1 MHRAQILLDPQQH
14 RALREIAKRQGRSIS
29 SLVRDMINEQLIRLK
44 EEQDSRIRHYMA
56 VIDTVRDHRQA
67 VLDKR
72 GSRALAVDIANII
85 QENRTEQ
92 NGRIVEAVRP
102 SGD

>member
-14 RALREIAKRQGRSIS
+14 RALREIARRQGRSIS

-44 EEQDSRIRHYMA
+44 KEEESQMRHHLA
-56 VIDTVRDHRQA
+56 VLDTIRDHRKA

-72 GSRALAVDIANII
+72 GSRALAVDIRKII
-85 QENRTEQ
+85 QENRNER
-92 NGRIVEAVRP
+92 NGRIVEAGRP
-102 SGD
+102 TGD

>member
-14 RALREIAKRQGRSIS
+14 RALREIAKHQGCSIS
-29 SLVRDMINEQLIRLK
+29 SLVRDMISEQLIRLK
-44 EEQDSRIRHYMA
+44 KEQDSQIRHYLA
-56 VIDTVRDHRQA
+56 VIDTIRDHRQA

-72 GSRALAVDIANII
+72 GSPALAVDIAKII

-92 NGRIVEAVRP
+92 NGRIVEAGRP
-102 SGD
+102 LGD